1 MADVAGEELCPGGA
15 APSYWKAPM
24 DPTYI
29 REEPGKSPMGM
40 DLVPVC
46 PEEGGQDAERGA
58 VRVDSA
64 TVQTIGVRTRKV
76 ETRDLS
82 RSIRAV
88 GRVTYDE
95 RRVAH
100 VHTKVQ
106 GWVERLSVDYVGQ
119 SVKRGQPLLEIYS
132 PDLVAT
138 QEELLLALRYR
149 DDTARSPFEEVR
161 SSGDS
166 LLDAARRRLELWD
179 VPERDIERLL
189 ETGDVTRTLTLYAP
203 VSGVV
208 TELEVRS
215 GMEVEPNSNLYTIAD
230 LSKVWVMADVY
241 EYELPWLELGQTG
254 VVELRYLPGAAFS
267 GPVTYVSPFLDA
279 KTRTAEVRLE
289 LPNPEGRL
297 KPEMFAN
304 VMIQA
309 DPREDVT
316 AIPSE
321 AIIRSGRR
329 TLAIVALGEGRFEP
343 REIEL
348 GLETGE
354 RWTEITKGLRPG
366 ETVVVSSQFLI
377 DSESKLQEAIQ
388 KLLTAD
394 ALPAEPAEPQGQ
406 EAAPPHVHE
415 HTPVDP
421 PAMSPMHHAPQPP
434 DPPEEHQHHHSPT
447 SPSAAS
453 EGE

>member
-1 MADVAGEELCPGGA
+1 
-15 APSYWKAPM
+15 
-24 DPTYI
+24 
-29 REEPGKSPMGM
+29 
-40 DLVPVC
+40 
-46 PEEGGQDAERGA
+46 
-58 VRVDSA
+58 
-64 TVQTIGVRTRKV
+64 
-76 ETRDLS
+76 
-82 RSIRAV
+82 
-88 GRVTYDE
+88 
-95 RRVAH
+95 
-100 VHTKVQ
+100 
-106 GWVERLSVDYVGQ
+106 
-119 SVKRGQPLLEIYS
+119 
-132 PDLVAT
+132 
-138 QEELLLALRYR
+138 
-149 DDTARSPFEEVR
+149 
-161 SSGDS
+161 
-166 LLDAARRRLELWD
+166 
-179 VPERDIERLL
+179 
-189 ETGDVTRTLTLYAP
+189 
-203 VSGVV
+203 
-208 TELEVRS
+208 
-215 GMEVEPNSNLYTIAD
+215 
-230 LSKVWVMADVY
+230 
-241 EYELPWLELGQTG
+241 
-254 VVELRYLPGAAFS
+254 
-267 GPVTYVSPFLDA
+267 VTYVSPFLDA

-329 TLAIVALGEGRFEP
+329 TLAIVALGEGRFAP

-354 RWTEITKGLRPG
+354 GWTEITQGLRPG

-394 ALPAEPAEPQGQ
+394 AQPAEPPEPQGQ
-406 EAAPPHVHE
+406 GAAPPHVHE

-434 DPPEEHQHHHSPT
+434 DPPEEHHHHHPPT
-447 SPSAAS
+447 SPSA